1 MFIKSNEIKSESET
15 YVDRN
20 YKYAMWHCIMQCKL
34 QMPAE
39 INSSKRIEEIFN
51 LIHDTVL
58 F

>member
-1 MFIKSNEIKSESET
+1 MKLKVKRTII
-15 YVDRN
+15 VGIN

-34 QMPAE
+34 QMPVE
-39 INSSKRIEEIFN
+39 INSLNLKGIEEILN

>member
-1 MFIKSNEIKSESET
+1 MKLKAKRTI
-15 YVDRN
+15 VGRN
-20 YKYAMWHCIMQCKL
+20 YKYAMWNCIMPCKL

-39 INSSKRIEEIFN
+39 INSLKRIEEILN

>member
-1 MFIKSNEIKSESET
+1 MKLKAKRTI
-15 YVDRN
+15 VGRN
-20 YKYAMWHCIMQCKL
+20 YKYAMWNCIMPYKL

-39 INSSKRIEEIFN
+39 INSLKRIEEILN